1 MIREWDEF
9 RAYSE
14 PVTYAAAGKRD
25 STYLGR
31 FTFDTLLD
39 FEGLARILT
48 ILARRYLF
56 HLPSGALADSP
67 RSRLPHARD
76 ALCAW
81 CSLPEGKAKRSAG
94 DWQYPV
100 SFPELHEKFP
110 ALVSEGGEGRFYHH
124 VHQVVTFTKAHPKL
138 VSKSAQESCD
148 KLHRGFD
155 KAWEN
160 KLRQLQTPIF
170 SPGTKGQWLLQ
181 FDDILADALELGPLR
196 QQKTVFSPQLREK
209 IATVA
214 QGFPAAVPE
223 TLIAYYAA
231 NRLEDSDWVVLPVS
245 GFDAYFGS
253 TTFGREYLRAISP
266 EIIQR
271 DDSGFGVSRYR
282 VAEEFLD
289 LEIVSE
295 PFGG

>member
-1 MIREWDEF
+1 MLREWDEF
-9 RAYSE
+9 RAYTE
-14 PVTYAAAGKRD
+14 PVIYTATRKRD

-39 FEGLARILT
+39 FEGLARVLT
-48 ILARRYLF
+48 ILARGYLF
-56 HLPSGALADSP
+56 YQPFGELTENPRNHLPY
-67 RSRLPHARD
+67 ARE

-81 CSLPEGKAKRSAG
+81 CSLPEGKTKHSAE

-100 SFPELHEKFP
+100 SFPELHKKFP
-110 ALVSEGGEGRFYHH
+110 ALVSESGEGWFYHH
-124 VHQVVTFTKAHPKL
+124 VHQVAVFAKTHPEL
-138 VSKSAQESCD
+138 VSKSAQENCN
-148 KLHRGFD
+148 KLRRGFD
-155 KAWEN
+155 KAWES

-170 SPGTKGQWLLQ
+170 SPGTKGQWLLR

-196 QQKTVFSPQLREK
+196 QQKAIFSPQLQGK
-209 IATVA
+209 IAT
-214 QGFPAAVPE
+214 AAPGCPTEVLE

-231 NRLEDSDWVVLPVS
+231 NYPEDADWVVLPVAS
-245 GFDAYFGS
+245 FDAYFGS
-253 TTFGREYLRAISP
+253 TTFGRKYLRAIPP

-282 VAEEFLD
+282 VTEEFLD

-295 PFGG
+295 PLGG

>member
-1 MIREWDEF
+1 MI
-9 RAYSE
+9 AI
-14 PVTYAAAGKRD
+14 
-25 STYLGR
+25 GR

-48 ILARRYLF
+48 ILARGYLF
-56 HLPSGALADSP
+56 HQPSGELAENP
-67 RSRLPHARD
+67 HSRLFYTRE

-81 CSLPEGKAKRSAG
+81 CSLPEGKTSHSIE

-100 SFPELHEKFP
+100 SFPELHKKFP
-110 ALVSEGGEGRFYHH
+110 ALVSESGEGRFYHH
-124 VHQVVTFTKAHPKL
+124 IHQVTTFAKAHPEV
-138 VSKSAQESCD
+138 VSKSAQENCN
-148 KLHRGFD
+148 KLRRGFD
-155 KAWEN
+155 KVWES

-170 SPGTKGQWLLQ
+170 SPGTKGQWLLR
-181 FDDILADALELGPLR
+181 FDDVLADALELGSLR
-196 QQKTVFSPQLREK
+196 QQRAIFSPHLREK
-209 IATVA
+209 IATA
-214 QGFPAAVPE
+214 APGFPTEVLE

-231 NRLEDSDWVVLPVS
+231 NRLEDADWVVLPVAS
-245 GFDAYFGS
+245 FDAYFGS
-253 TTFGREYLRAISP
+253 TTFGRKYLRAIPP

-282 VAEEFLD
+282 VAEELLD

>member
-9 RAYSE
+9 RAYTE
-14 PVTYAAAGKRD
+14 PVTYTATGKRD

-31 FTFDTLLD
+31 FTFDTLLN
-39 FEGLARILT
+39 FEGLARVLT
-48 ILARRYLF
+48 ILARGYLF
-56 HLPSGALADSP
+56 HLPSGKLADAP
-67 RSRLPHARD
+67 RSRLPHARE

-81 CSLPEGKAKRSAG
+81 CSLPEGKAKRSTG

-100 SFPELHEKFP
+100 SFPELYKKFP
-110 ALVSEGGEGRFYHH
+110 ALVSKSGEGWFYHH
-124 VHQVVTFTKAHPKL
+124 VHQVETFAKAHPEL
-138 VSKSAQESCD
+138 VNKSAHTNCD
-148 KLHRGFD
+148 KLRKGFD

-170 SPGTKGQWLLQ
+170 SPGTKGQWLLR
-181 FDDILADALELGPLR
+181 FDDILADALELKPLR
-196 QQKTVFSPQLREK
+196 QQKAIFSPGVQEK
-209 IATVA
+209 IAAIAPKCPTEVL
-214 QGFPAAVPE
+214 E

-231 NRLEDSDWVVLPVS
+231 NRSEDSDWVVLPVS
-245 GFDAYFGS
+245 GFDAYFGN
-253 TTFGREYLRAISP
+253 TTFGRKYLRAIPP

-295 PFGG
+295 PFES

>member
-9 RAYSE
+9 RAYTE
-14 PVTYAAAGKRD
+14 PVTYTATGKRD

-39 FEGLARILT
+39 FEGLARVLT
-48 ILARRYLF
+48 ILARGYLF
-56 HLPSGALADSP
+56 HQPFGELAENP
-67 RSRLPHARD
+67 RSRLTYARG

-81 CSLPEGKAKRSAG
+81 CSLPVGKAKHSTE
-94 DWQYPV
+94 DWQYPI

-110 ALVSEGGEGRFYHH
+110 ALVSESGEGWFYHH
-124 VHQVVTFTKAHPKL
+124 VHQVATFAKAHPEL
-138 VSKSAQESCD
+138 VSKNAQENCN
-148 KLHRGFD
+148 KLHRGFN
-155 KAWEN
+155 KAWES
-160 KLRQLQTPIF
+160 KLRQLQIPIF
-170 SPGTKGQWLLQ
+170 SPGTRGQWLLR
-181 FDDILADALELGPLR
+181 FDDVLADTLELGPLR
-196 QQKTVFSPQLREK
+196 QQRAIFPPRLRKK
-209 IATVA
+209 IAT
-214 QGFPAAVPE
+214 AAPGCPTEVLE

-231 NRLEDSDWVVLPVS
+231 NRPEDADWVVLPVAS
-245 GFDAYFGS
+245 FDAYFGS
-253 TTFGREYLRAISP
+253 TTFGRKYLRAIPP

-295 PFGG
+295 SFGE

>member
-9 RAYSE
+9 RAYTE
-14 PVTYAAAGKRD
+14 PVTYAATGKRD

-31 FTFDTLLD
+31 FTFDTLLN

-48 ILARRYLF
+48 ILARGYLF
-56 HLPSGALADSP
+56 HLPSGASADSP

-81 CSLPEGKAKRSAG
+81 CSLPEGKVKRSAR

-110 ALVSEGGEGRFYHH
+110 ALVSESGEGWFCHH
-124 VHQVVTFTKAHPKL
+124 VHQVAAFVKAHPEL
-138 VSKSAQESCD
+138 VSKSAQENCN
-148 KLHRGFD
+148 KLRRGFD

-170 SPGTKGQWLLQ
+170 SPGTKGQWLLR

-196 QQKTVFSPQLREK
+196 QQRAVFSPQLREK
-209 IATVA
+209 IATAA
-214 QGFPAAVPE
+214 QGFPAAVLE
-223 TLIAYYAA
+223 TLIAYYTT
-231 NRLEDSDWVVLPVS
+231 NRPEDFDWVVLPVS

-253 TTFGREYLRAISP
+253 TTFGRKYLRAIPP

-271 DDSGFGVSRYR
+271 DDSGFGVSRYQ

>member
-9 RAYSE
+9 RAYTE
-14 PVTYAAAGKRD
+14 PVTYTADGKRD

-39 FEGLARILT
+39 FEGLARVLT
-48 ILARRYLF
+48 ILARGYLF
-56 HLPSGALADSP
+56 HLPSDRLTDDP
-67 RSRLPHARD
+67 RSSLPHARE

-81 CSLPEGKAKRSAG
+81 CSLPDGKKKRSAT

-110 ALVSEGGEGRFYHH
+110 ALVSESGEGWFYHH
-124 VHQVVTFTKAHPKL
+124 VHQAAAFAKAHPEL
-138 VSKSAQESCD
+138 VSKSAQANCG
-148 KLHRGFD
+148 KLRKGFD

-170 SPGTKGQWLLQ
+170 SPGTKGQWLLR
-181 FDDILADALELGPLR
+181 FDDVLADALELGPLR
-196 QQKTVFSPQLREK
+196 QQRVIFSPGLQEK
-209 IATVA
+209 IAAIVPKC
-214 QGFPAAVPE
+214 PAAVLK

-231 NRLEDSDWVVLPVS
+231 NRPEDSDWVVLPVS

-253 TTFGREYLRAISP
+253 TTFGRKYLRAIPP

-282 VAEEFLD
+282 VAEEFLE
-289 LEIVSE
+289 LEIMLE
-295 PFGG
+295 PLGE

>member
-9 RAYSE
+9 RAYTE
-14 PVTYAAAGKRD
+14 PVTYTATGKRD

-48 ILARRYLF
+48 ILARGYLF
-56 HLPSGALADSP
+56 HLPSGALADNP
-67 RSRLPHARD
+67 RSRLSHARD

-81 CSLPEGKAKRSAG
+81 CSLPKGKVKRSAG

-110 ALVSEGGEGRFYHH
+110 ALVTEGGEGWFCHH
-124 VHQVVTFTKAHPKL
+124 VHQVVTFAKAHPKL
-138 VSKSAQESCD
+138 VSKSAQGSCD
-148 KLHRGFD
+148 KLRRGFD

-170 SPGTKGQWLLQ
+170 SPGTKGQWLLR

-196 QQKTVFSPQLREK
+196 QQKAVFSTQLREK
-209 IATVA
+209 IATAA
-214 QGFPAAVPE
+214 QGFPSSVLEA
-223 TLIAYYAA
+223 LIAYYAA
-231 NRLEDSDWVVLPVS
+231 NRPEDADWVVLPVAS
-245 GFDAYFGS
+245 FDAYFGS
-253 TTFGREYLRAISP
+253 TTFGRKYLRAISP

-271 DDSGFGVSRYR
+271 DDSGFGISRYR
-282 VAEEFLD
+282 VAEGFLD

>member
-9 RAYSE
+9 RAYTE
-14 PVTYAAAGKRD
+14 PVTYTATGKRD

-39 FEGLARILT
+39 FEGLARVLT
-48 ILARRYLF
+48 ILARGYLF
-56 HLPSGALADSP
+56 HQPSGELAENP
-67 RSRLPHARD
+67 HSRLFYTRE

-81 CSLPEGKAKRSAG
+81 CSLPEGKTSHSIE

-100 SFPELHEKFP
+100 SFPELHKKFP
-110 ALVSEGGEGRFYHH
+110 ALVSESGEGWFYHH
-124 VHQVVTFTKAHPKL
+124 IHQVTTFAKAHPEV
-138 VSKSAQESCD
+138 VSKSAQENCN
-148 KLHRGFD
+148 KLRRGFD
-155 KAWEN
+155 KVWES

-170 SPGTKGQWLLQ
+170 SPGTKGQWLLR
-181 FDDILADALELGPLR
+181 FDDVLADALELGSLR
-196 QQKTVFSPQLREK
+196 QQRAIFSPHLREK
-209 IATVA
+209 IATA
-214 QGFPAAVPE
+214 APGFPTEVLE

-231 NRLEDSDWVVLPVS
+231 NRLEDADWVVLPVAN
-245 GFDAYFGS
+245 FDAYFGS
-253 TTFGREYLRAISP
+253 TTFGRKYLRAIPP

-282 VAEEFLD
+282 VAEELLD

>member
-9 RAYSE
+9 RAYTE
-14 PVTYAAAGKRD
+14 PVTYTATGKRD

-39 FEGLARILT
+39 FEGLARVLT
-48 ILARRYLF
+48 ILARGYLF
-56 HLPSGALADSP
+56 HQPSGELAENP
-67 RSRLPHARD
+67 RSCLPYARE

-81 CSLPEGKAKRSAG
+81 CSLPEGKAKRSVE

-110 ALVSEGGEGRFYHH
+110 ALVNDSGEGWFYHH
-124 VHQVVTFTKAHPKL
+124 VHQVAVFAKAHPEL
-138 VSKSAQESCD
+138 VSKSAQENCN
-148 KLHRGFD
+148 KLRRGFD

-170 SPGTKGQWLLQ
+170 SPGTKGQWLLR
-181 FDDILADALELGPLR
+181 FDDVLADALELGPLR
-196 QQKTVFSPQLREK
+196 QQRAIFSPQLQEK
-209 IATVA
+209 IAT
-214 QGFPAAVPE
+214 AAPGCPTEVLE
-223 TLIAYYAA
+223 ALIAYYAA
-231 NRLEDSDWVVLPVS
+231 NRPEDADWVVLPVAS
-245 GFDAYFGS
+245 FDAYFGS
-253 TTFGREYLRAISP
+253 TTFGRKYLRAIPP

-271 DDSGFGVSRYR
+271 DDSGFGVCRYW
-282 VAEEFLD
+282 VAEEFLN